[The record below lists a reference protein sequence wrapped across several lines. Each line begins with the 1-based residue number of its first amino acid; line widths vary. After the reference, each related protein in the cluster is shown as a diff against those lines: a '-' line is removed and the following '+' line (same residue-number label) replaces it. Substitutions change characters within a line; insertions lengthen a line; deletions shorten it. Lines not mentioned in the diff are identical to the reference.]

1 MAYID
6 HLNATWKEFEKKADE
21 ENSIVLIPFG
31 CVEEHGPHLPINTD
45 GIIAEKMS
53 KQVAKEE
60 KIILAPTVL
69 FGVSR
74 TTQGFPGTLEFRI
87 ETLKA
92 LVYDI
97 VFSYAS
103 QGIANIVLF
112 TWHGGTTHA
121 TVLRE
126 ACIDVLETIRK
137 EKGFPLRMKMKQF
150 ELLPHIYLL
159 SGVRLFDGKL
169 EEKILSLLETEPYH
183 AAELE
188 TSLMLYLSPELVKK
202 DKLKDLKEF
211 PDFPEEQIFARGNLW
226 LEKGLMG
233 DASKA
238 SKEKGKEIYNIF
250 ISALKSRIQSYK
262 S

>member
-1 MAYID
+1 MPYLD
-6 HLNATWKEFEKKADE
+6 HLNATWKEFEEKVNE
-21 ENSIVLIPFG
+21 EDSIVLIPFG

-45 GIIAEKMS
+45 GIIAEKMC
-53 KQVAKEE
+53 
-60 KIILAPTVL
+60 L

-97 VFSYAS
+97 VYSYGS
-103 QGIANIVLF
+103 QGLETLVLF

-121 TVLRE
+121 TILRE

-137 EKGFPLRMKMKQF
+137 EKRLPLRLTKEQF
-150 ELLPHIYLL
+150 SQLPHIYLL
-159 SGVRLFDGKL
+159 SGVRLFDGEL
-169 EEKILSLLETEPYH
+169 EKKILSILETEPYH

-188 TSLMLYLSPELVKK
+188 TSLMLYLCPEKVKK
-202 DKLKDLKEF
+202 EKLPDLKEF
-211 PDFPEEQIFARGNLW
+211 PAFPEEQIFARGNPW
-226 LEKGLMG
+226 LDQGLMG

-238 SKEKGKEIYNIF
+238 SKEKGKKIYDIF
-250 ISALKSRIQSYK
+250 IQTLQQRIESYK
-262 S
+262 G